1 MKGIILAGGTGKRLW
16 PITEGVSKQLL
27 HVHDKPMIYY
37 PLSTLMLAG
46 IREIAM
52 ITTEQDNLSFK
63 RLLGDG
69 STIGI
74 NIKYFVQQE
83 PNGIAEAFIL
93 CEDFIGSSP
102 VALILGDN
110 IFHGQGVGRN
120 LRNFSDPKGAH
131 IFAYQVNNPQDF
143 GVVVLNDELSPIDIV
158 EKPTNIASNL
168 AVPGLYFYNSAVTKM
183 AKLVKRS
190 MRGEL
195 EITSLNLM
203 YLENKLL
210 EVSVL
215 SRGIGEVIIA
225 KHRNGELGTV
235 KTKFIGQYAKFA
247 ELDGWNADSILQNEY
262 GKQEDQMPRNTAF
275 KTYRS
280 RMDEEIG
287 GDADPL
293 DVF

>member
-1 MKGIILAGGTGKRLW
+1 MVGIILAGGTGTRLW

-46 IREIAM
+46 IREIAI
-52 ITTEQDNLSFK
+52 ITTEQDQPSFK

-69 STIGI
+69 STLGI
-74 NIKYFVQQE
+74 NIEYFIQHA

-93 CEDFIGSSP
+93 CENFIGSSP

-120 LRNFSDPKGAH
+120 LRNFSDPRGAH

-143 GVVVLNDELSPIDIV
+143 GVVVLNDVLSPVDIV
-158 EKPTNIASNL
+158 EKPTNNPSNL
-168 AVPGLYFYNSAVTKM
+168 AVPGLYFYNSEVTKM

-190 MRGEL
+190 KRGEL

-203 YLENKLL
+203 YLENKSL

-215 SRGIGEVIIA
+215 SRGTAWFDG
-225 KHRNGELGTV
+225 GTV
-235 KTKFIGQYAKFA
+235 KALHEATSYIKSIEERQGQKVGCIEEISWRNKWITDKDLKNKAVKYQ
-247 ELDGWNADSILQNEY
+247 NNEY
-262 GKQEDQMPRNTAF
+262 GLYLNSLLND
-275 KTYRS
+275 
-280 RMDEEIG
+280 
-287 GDADPL
+287 
-293 DVF
+293 

>member
-1 MKGIILAGGTGKRLW
+1 MVGIILAGGTGTRLW

-46 IREIAM
+46 IREIAI
-52 ITTEQDNLSFK
+52 ITTEQDQPSFK

-69 STIGI
+69 STLGI
-74 NIKYFVQQE
+74 NIEYFIQHA

-93 CEDFIGSSP
+93 CENFIGSSP

-120 LRNFSDPKGAH
+120 LRNFSDPRGAH

-143 GVVVLNDELSPIDIV
+143 GVVVLNDVLSPVDIV
-158 EKPTNIASNL
+158 EKPTNNPSNL
-168 AVPGLYFYNSAVTKM
+168 AVPGLYFYNSEVNKM

-190 MRGEL
+190 KRGEL

-203 YLENKLL
+203 YLENKSL

-215 SRGIGEVIIA
+215 SRGTAWFDGGTLKDLHEATSYIKSIEERQGQKVGCIEEISW
-225 KHRNGELGTV
+225 RNKWITDKDLKNKAV
-235 KTKFIGQYAKFA
+235 KYQ
-247 ELDGWNADSILQNEY
+247 NNEY
-262 GKQEDQMPRNTAF
+262 GLYLNSLLKD
-275 KTYRS
+275 
-280 RMDEEIG
+280 
-287 GDADPL
+287 
-293 DVF
+293 

>member
-1 MKGIILAGGTGKRLW
+1 MKGIILAGGTGTRLW

-46 IREIAM
+46 IREIAI
-52 ITTEQDNLSFK
+52 ITTEQDQPSFK

-69 STIGI
+69 STLGI
-74 NIKYFVQQE
+74 NIEYFIQHA

-93 CEDFIGSSP
+93 CENFIGSSP

-120 LRNFSDPKGAH
+120 LRNYSDPRGAH

-143 GVVVLNDELSPIDIV
+143 GVVVLNEDLSPVDIV
-158 EKPTNIASNL
+158 EKPKNNPSNL
-168 AVPGLYFYNSAVTKM
+168 AVPGLYFYNSKVSKM
-183 AKLVKRS
+183 AKSVKRS
-190 MRGEL
+190 KRGEL

-203 YLENKLL
+203 YLENKSL

-215 SRGIGEVIIA
+215 SRGTAWFDG
-225 KHRNGELGTV
+225 GTV
-235 KTKFIGQYAKFA
+235 KALHEATSYIKSIEERQGQKVGCIEEISWRNKWITDKDLKNKA
-247 ELDGWNADSILQNEY
+247 EKYQSNEY
-262 GKQEDQMPRNTAF
+262 GSYLN
-275 KTYRS
+275 S
-280 RMDEEIG
+280 
-287 GDADPL
+287 L
-293 DVF
+293 LNN

>member
-1 MKGIILAGGTGKRLW
+1 MKGIILAGGTGTRLW

-46 IREIAM
+46 IREIAI
-52 ITTEQDNLSFK
+52 ITTEQDQPSFK

-69 STIGI
+69 STLGI
-74 NIKYFVQQE
+74 NIEYFIQHA

-93 CEDFIGSSP
+93 CENFIGSSP

-120 LRNFSDPKGAH
+120 LRNFSDPRGAH

-143 GVVVLNDELSPIDIV
+143 GVVVLNEDLSPMDIV
-158 EKPTNIASNL
+158 EKPNNNPSNL
-168 AVPGLYFYNSAVTKM
+168 AVPGLYFYNSKVSKM
-183 AKLVKRS
+183 AKSVKRS
-190 MRGEL
+190 KRGEL

-203 YLENKLL
+203 YLENKSL

-215 SRGIGEVIIA
+215 SRGTAWFDG
-225 KHRNGELGTV
+225 GTV
-235 KTKFIGQYAKFA
+235 KALHEATSYIKSIEERQGQKVGCIEEISWRNKWITDKDLKNKA
-247 ELDGWNADSILQNEY
+247 EKYQSNEY
-262 GKQEDQMPRNTAF
+262 GSYLN
-275 KTYRS
+275 S
-280 RMDEEIG
+280 
-287 GDADPL
+287 L
-293 DVF
+293 LNN

>member
-1 MKGIILAGGTGKRLW
+1 MKGIVLAGGTGTRLW

-46 IREIAM
+46 IREIAI
-52 ITTEQDNLSFK
+52 ITTEQDQPSFK

-69 STIGI
+69 STLGI
-74 NIKYFVQQE
+74 NIEYFIQHA

-93 CEDFIGSSP
+93 CENFIGSSP

-120 LRNFSDPKGAH
+120 LRNFSDPRGAH

-143 GVVVLNDELSPIDIV
+143 GVVVLNEDLSPVDIV
-158 EKPTNIASNL
+158 EKPNNNPSNL
-168 AVPGLYFYNSAVTKM
+168 AVPGLYFYNSEVSKM
-183 AKLVKRS
+183 AKSVKRS
-190 MRGEL
+190 KRGEL

-203 YLENKLL
+203 YLENKSL

-215 SRGIGEVIIA
+215 SRGTAWFDG
-225 KHRNGELGTV
+225 GTV
-235 KTKFIGQYAKFA
+235 KALHEATSYIKSIEERQGQKVGCIEEISWRNKWITDKDLKTKA
-247 ELDGWNADSILQNEY
+247 EKYQNNEY
-262 GKQEDQMPRNTAF
+262 GSYLNSLLNT
-275 KTYRS
+275 
-280 RMDEEIG
+280 
-287 GDADPL
+287 
-293 DVF
+293 

>member
-1 MKGIILAGGTGKRLW
+1 MKGVILAGGTGTRLW

-46 IREIAM
+46 IREIAI
-52 ITTEQDNLSFK
+52 ITTEQDQPSFK

-69 STIGI
+69 STLGI
-74 NIKYFVQQE
+74 NIEYFIQHA

-93 CEDFIGSSP
+93 CENFIGSSP

-120 LRNFSDPKGAH
+120 LRNFSDPRGAH

-143 GVVVLNDELSPIDIV
+143 GVVVLNGDLSPVDIV
-158 EKPTNIASNL
+158 EKPNNNLSNL
-168 AVPGLYFYNSAVTKM
+168 AVPGLYFYNSEVSKM
-183 AKLVKRS
+183 AKSVKRS
-190 MRGEL
+190 KRGEL

-203 YLENKLL
+203 YLENKSL

-215 SRGIGEVIIA
+215 SRGTAWFDG
-225 KHRNGELGTV
+225 GTV
-235 KTKFIGQYAKFA
+235 KALHEASSYIKSIEERQGQKVGCIEEISWRNKWITDKDLKNKA
-247 ELDGWNADSILQNEY
+247 EKYQSNEY
-262 GKQEDQMPRNTAF
+262 GSYLN
-275 KTYRS
+275 S
-280 RMDEEIG
+280 
-287 GDADPL
+287 L
-293 DVF
+293 LNN

>member
-1 MKGIILAGGTGKRLW
+1 MKGIILAGGTGTRLW

-52 ITTEQDNLSFK
+52 ITTEQDQPSFK

-69 STIGI
+69 STLGI
-74 NIKYFVQQE
+74 NIEYFIQHA

-93 CEDFIGSSP
+93 CENFIGSSP

-120 LRNFSDPKGAH
+120 LRNFSDPRGAH

-143 GVVVLNDELSPIDIV
+143 GVVVLNEDLSPVDIV
-158 EKPTNIASNL
+158 EKPNNNPSSL
-168 AVPGLYFYNSAVTKM
+168 AVPGLYFYNSEVSKM
-183 AKLVKRS
+183 AKSVKRS
-190 MRGEL
+190 KRGEL

-203 YLENKLL
+203 YLENKSL

-215 SRGIGEVIIA
+215 SRGTAWFDG
-225 KHRNGELGTV
+225 GTV
-235 KTKFIGQYAKFA
+235 KALHEATSYIKSIEERQGQKVGCIEEISWRNKWITDKDLKNKA
-247 ELDGWNADSILQNEY
+247 EKYQNNEY
-262 GKQEDQMPRNTAF
+262 GSYLN
-275 KTYRS
+275 S
-280 RMDEEIG
+280 
-287 GDADPL
+287 L
-293 DVF
+293 LNN

>member
-1 MKGIILAGGTGKRLW
+1 MKGIILAGGTGTRLW

-52 ITTEQDNLSFK
+52 ITTEQDQPSFK

-69 STIGI
+69 STLGI
-74 NIKYFVQQE
+74 NIKYFIQHE

-120 LRNFSDPKGAH
+120 LSNFSNPRGAH
-131 IFAYQVNNPQDF
+131 IFAYQVSNPQDF
-143 GVVVLNDELSPIDIV
+143 GVVVLNEGLSPVDIV
-158 EKPTNIASNL
+158 EKPTNNPSNL
-168 AVPGLYFYNSAVTKM
+168 AVPGLYFYNSEVTKM

-190 MRGEL
+190 KRGEL

-203 YLENKLL
+203 YLENKSL

-215 SRGIGEVIIA
+215 SRGTAWFDG
-225 KHRNGELGTV
+225 GTV
-235 KTKFIGQYAKFA
+235 KALHEATSYIKSIEERQGQKVGCIEEISWRNKWITDKDLKNKAVKYQ
-247 ELDGWNADSILQNEY
+247 NNEY
-262 GKQEDQMPRNTAF
+262 GLYLNSLLND
-275 KTYRS
+275 
-280 RMDEEIG
+280 
-287 GDADPL
+287 
-293 DVF
+293 

>member
-1 MKGIILAGGTGKRLW
+1 MKGIILAGGTGTRLW

-46 IREIAM
+46 IREIAI
-52 ITTEQDNLSFK
+52 ITTEQDQPPFK

-69 STIGI
+69 STLGI
-74 NIKYFVQQE
+74 NIEYFIQPA

-93 CEDFIGSSP
+93 CENFIGSSP

-120 LRNFSDPKGAH
+120 LRNYSDPRGAH

-143 GVVVLNDELSPIDIV
+143 GVVVLNEDLSPVDIV
-158 EKPTNIASNL
+158 EKPKNNPSNL
-168 AVPGLYFYNSAVTKM
+168 AVPGLYFYNSKVSKM
-183 AKLVKRS
+183 AKSVKRS
-190 MRGEL
+190 KRGEL

-203 YLENKLL
+203 YLENKSL

-215 SRGIGEVIIA
+215 SRGTAWFDG
-225 KHRNGELGTV
+225 GTV
-235 KTKFIGQYAKFA
+235 KALHEATSYIKSIEERQGQKVGCIEEISWRNKWITDKDLKNKA
-247 ELDGWNADSILQNEY
+247 EKYQSNEY
-262 GKQEDQMPRNTAF
+262 GSYLN
-275 KTYRS
+275 S
-280 RMDEEIG
+280 
-287 GDADPL
+287 L
-293 DVF
+293 LNN

>member
-1 MKGIILAGGTGKRLW
+1 MKGIILAGGTGTRLW

-46 IREIAM
+46 IREIAI
-52 ITTEQDNLSFK
+52 ITTEQDQPSFK

-69 STIGI
+69 STLGI
-74 NIKYFVQQE
+74 NIEYFIQHA

-93 CEDFIGSSP
+93 CENFIGSST

-120 LRNFSDPKGAH
+120 LRNFSDPRGAH

-143 GVVVLNDELSPIDIV
+143 GVVVLNGDLSPVDIV
-158 EKPTNIASNL
+158 EKPNNNLSNL
-168 AVPGLYFYNSAVTKM
+168 AVPGLYFYNSEVSKM
-183 AKLVKRS
+183 AKSVKRS
-190 MRGEL
+190 KRGEL

-203 YLENKLL
+203 YLENKSL

-215 SRGIGEVIIA
+215 SRGTAWFDG
-225 KHRNGELGTV
+225 GTV
-235 KTKFIGQYAKFA
+235 KALHEATSYIKSIEERQGQKVGCIEEISWRNKWITDKDLKTKA
-247 ELDGWNADSILQNEY
+247 EKYQNNEY
-262 GKQEDQMPRNTAF
+262 GSYLNSLLNT
-275 KTYRS
+275 
-280 RMDEEIG
+280 
-287 GDADPL
+287 
-293 DVF
+293 

>member
-1 MKGIILAGGTGKRLW
+1 MVGIILAGGTGTRLW

-46 IREIAM
+46 IREIAI
-52 ITTEQDNLSFK
+52 ITTEQDQPSFK

-69 STIGI
+69 STLGI
-74 NIKYFVQQE
+74 NIEYFIQHA

-93 CEDFIGSSP
+93 CENFIGSSP

-120 LRNFSDPKGAH
+120 LRNFSDPRGAH

-143 GVVVLNDELSPIDIV
+143 GVVVLNDVLSPVDIV
-158 EKPTNIASNL
+158 EKPTNNPSNL
-168 AVPGLYFYNSAVTKM
+168 AVPGLYFYNSEVTKM

-190 MRGEL
+190 KRGEL

-203 YLENKLL
+203 YLENKSL

-215 SRGIGEVIIA
+215 SRGTAWFDG
-225 KHRNGELGTV
+225 GTV
-235 KTKFIGQYAKFA
+235 KALHEATSYIKSIEERQGQKVGCIEEISWRNKWITDKDLKNKAVKYQ
-247 ELDGWNADSILQNEY
+247 NNEY
-262 GKQEDQMPRNTAF
+262 GLYLNSLLKD
-275 KTYRS
+275 
-280 RMDEEIG
+280 
-287 GDADPL
+287 
-293 DVF
+293 

>member
-1 MKGIILAGGTGKRLW
+1 MKGIILAGGTGTRLW
-16 PITEGVSKQLL
+16 PITLGVSKQLL
-27 HVHDKPMIYY
+27 HVFDKPMIYY

-52 ITTEQDNLSFK
+52 ITTKQDQPSFK

-69 STIGI
+69 STLGI
-74 NIKYFVQQE
+74 NIKYFIQHE

-120 LRNFSDPKGAH
+120 LRNFSDPRGAH

-143 GVVVLNDELSPIDIV
+143 GVVVLNEGLSPIDIV
-158 EKPTNIASNL
+158 EKPTNNPSNL
-168 AVPGLYFYNSAVTKM
+168 AVPGLYFYNSEVTKM

-190 MRGEL
+190 KRGEL

-203 YLENKLL
+203 YLENKSL

-215 SRGIGEVIIA
+215 SRGTAWFDG
-225 KHRNGELGTV
+225 GTV
-235 KTKFIGQYAKFA
+235 KALHEATSYIKSIEERQGQKVGCIEEISWRNKWITDKDLKNKAVKYQ
-247 ELDGWNADSILQNEY
+247 NNEY
-262 GKQEDQMPRNTAF
+262 GLYLNSLLND
-275 KTYRS
+275 
-280 RMDEEIG
+280 
-287 GDADPL
+287 
-293 DVF
+293 

>member
-1 MKGIILAGGTGKRLW
+1 MGMKGIILAGGTGTRLW

-46 IREIAM
+46 IREIAI
-52 ITTEQDNLSFK
+52 ITTEQDQPSFK

-69 STIGI
+69 STLGI
-74 NIKYFVQQE
+74 NIEYFIQHA

-93 CEDFIGSSP
+93 CENFIGSSP

-120 LRNFSDPKGAH
+120 LRNFSDPRGAH

-143 GVVVLNDELSPIDIV
+143 GVVVLNEDLSPVDIV
-158 EKPTNIASNL
+158 EKPNNNPSNL
-168 AVPGLYFYNSAVTKM
+168 AVPGLYFYNSEVSKM
-183 AKLVKRS
+183 AKSVKRS
-190 MRGEL
+190 KRGEL

-203 YLENKLL
+203 YLDNKSL

-215 SRGIGEVIIA
+215 SRGTAWFDG
-225 KHRNGELGTV
+225 GTV
-235 KTKFIGQYAKFA
+235 KALHEATSYIKSIEERQGQKVGCIEEISWRNKWITDKDLKNKA
-247 ELDGWNADSILQNEY
+247 EKYQNNEY
-262 GKQEDQMPRNTAF
+262 GSYLN
-275 KTYRS
+275 S
-280 RMDEEIG
+280 
-287 GDADPL
+287 L
-293 DVF
+293 LNN

>member
-1 MKGIILAGGTGKRLW
+1 MGMKGIILAGGTGTRLW

-46 IREIAM
+46 IREIAI
-52 ITTEQDNLSFK
+52 ITTEQDQPSFK

-69 STIGI
+69 STLGI
-74 NIKYFVQQE
+74 NIEYFIQHA

-93 CEDFIGSSP
+93 CENFIGSSP

-120 LRNFSDPKGAH
+120 LRNFSDPRGAH

-143 GVVVLNDELSPIDIV
+143 GVVVLNDDLSPVDIV
-158 EKPTNIASNL
+158 EKPTNNPSNL
-168 AVPGLYFYNSAVTKM
+168 AVPGLYFYNSEVSKM
-183 AKLVKRS
+183 AKSVKRS
-190 MRGEL
+190 KRGEL

-203 YLENKLL
+203 YLENKSL

-215 SRGIGEVIIA
+215 SRGTAWFDG
-225 KHRNGELGTV
+225 GTV
-235 KTKFIGQYAKFA
+235 KALHEATSYIKSIEERQGQKVGCIEEISWRNKWITDKDLKNKA
-247 ELDGWNADSILQNEY
+247 EKYQNNEY
-262 GKQEDQMPRNTAF
+262 GSYLN
-275 KTYRS
+275 S
-280 RMDEEIG
+280 
-287 GDADPL
+287 L
-293 DVF
+293 LNN

>member
-1 MKGIILAGGTGKRLW
+1 MKGIILAGGTGTRLW

-46 IREIAM
+46 IKEIAI
-52 ITTEQDNLSFK
+52 ITTEQDQPSFK

-69 STIGI
+69 STLGI
-74 NIKYFVQQE
+74 NIEYFIQHA

-93 CEDFIGSSP
+93 CENFIGSSP

-120 LRNFSDPKGAH
+120 LRNFSDPRGAH

-143 GVVVLNDELSPIDIV
+143 GVVVLNDVLSPVDIV
-158 EKPTNIASNL
+158 EKPTNNPSNL
-168 AVPGLYFYNSAVTKM
+168 AVPGLYFYNSEVTKM

-190 MRGEL
+190 KRGEL

-203 YLENKLL
+203 YLENKSL

-215 SRGIGEVIIA
+215 SRGTAWFDG
-225 KHRNGELGTV
+225 GTV
-235 KTKFIGQYAKFA
+235 KALHEATSYIKSIEERQGQKVGCIEEISWRNKWITDKDLKNKAVKYQ
-247 ELDGWNADSILQNEY
+247 NNEY
-262 GKQEDQMPRNTAF
+262 GLYLNSLLKD
-275 KTYRS
+275 
-280 RMDEEIG
+280 
-287 GDADPL
+287 
-293 DVF
+293 

>member
-1 MKGIILAGGTGKRLW
+1 MKGIILAGGTGTRLW

-46 IREIAM
+46 IREIAI
-52 ITTEQDNLSFK
+52 ITTEQDQPSFK

-69 STIGI
+69 STLGI
-74 NIKYFVQQE
+74 NIEYFIQHA

-93 CEDFIGSSP
+93 CENFIRSSP

-120 LRNFSDPKGAH
+120 LRNFSDPRGAH

-143 GVVVLNDELSPIDIV
+143 GVVVLNEDLSPVDIV
-158 EKPTNIASNL
+158 EKPNNNPSNL
-168 AVPGLYFYNSAVTKM
+168 AVPGLYFYNSEVSKM
-183 AKLVKRS
+183 AKSVKRS
-190 MRGEL
+190 KRGEL

-203 YLENKLL
+203 YLDNKSL

-215 SRGIGEVIIA
+215 SRGTAWFDG
-225 KHRNGELGTV
+225 GTV
-235 KTKFIGQYAKFA
+235 KALHEATSYIKSIEERQGQKVGCIEEISWRNKWITDKDLKNKA
-247 ELDGWNADSILQNEY
+247 EKYQNNEY
-262 GKQEDQMPRNTAF
+262 GSYLN
-275 KTYRS
+275 S
-280 RMDEEIG
+280 
-287 GDADPL
+287 L
-293 DVF
+293 LNN

>member
-1 MKGIILAGGTGKRLW
+1 MKGIILAGGTGTRLW

-46 IREIAM
+46 IREIAI
-52 ITTEQDNLSFK
+52 ITTEQDQPSFK

-69 STIGI
+69 STLGI
-74 NIKYFVQQE
+74 NIEYFIQHA

-93 CEDFIGSSP
+93 CENFIGRSP

-120 LRNFSDPKGAH
+120 LRNFSDPRGAH

-143 GVVVLNDELSPIDIV
+143 GVVVLNEDLSPVDIV
-158 EKPTNIASNL
+158 EKPNSNPSNL
-168 AVPGLYFYNSAVTKM
+168 AVPGLYFYNSEVSKM
-183 AKLVKRS
+183 AKSVKRS
-190 MRGEL
+190 KRGEL

-203 YLENKLL
+203 YLENKSL

-215 SRGIGEVIIA
+215 SRGTAWFDG
-225 KHRNGELGTV
+225 GTV
-235 KTKFIGQYAKFA
+235 KALHEATSYIKSIEERQGQKVGCIEEISWRNKWITDKDLKTKA
-247 ELDGWNADSILQNEY
+247 EKYQNNEY
-262 GKQEDQMPRNTAF
+262 GSYLNSLLNT
-275 KTYRS
+275 
-280 RMDEEIG
+280 
-287 GDADPL
+287 
-293 DVF
+293 

>member
-1 MKGIILAGGTGKRLW
+1 MKGIILAGGTGTRLW

-46 IREIAM
+46 IREIAI
-52 ITTEQDNLSFK
+52 ITTEQDQPSFK

-69 STIGI
+69 STLGI
-74 NIKYFVQQE
+74 NIEYFIQHE

-93 CEDFIGSSP
+93 CENFIGSSS

-120 LRNFSDPKGAH
+120 LRNFSNPRGAH

-143 GVVVLNDELSPIDIV
+143 GVVVLSDDLSPVDIV
-158 EKPTNIASNL
+158 EKPTNNPSNL
-168 AVPGLYFYNSAVTKM
+168 AVPGLYFYNSEVSKM

-190 MRGEL
+190 KRGEL

-203 YLENKLL
+203 YLENKSL

-215 SRGIGEVIIA
+215 SRGTAWFDG
-225 KHRNGELGTV
+225 GTV
-235 KTKFIGQYAKFA
+235 KALHEATSYIKSIEERQGQKVGCIEEISWRNKWITDKDLKTKA
-247 ELDGWNADSILQNEY
+247 EKYQNNEY
-262 GKQEDQMPRNTAF
+262 GSYLN
-275 KTYRS
+275 S
-280 RMDEEIG
+280 
-287 GDADPL
+287 L
-293 DVF
+293 LNN

>member
-1 MKGIILAGGTGKRLW
+1 MKGIILAGGTGTRLW

-46 IREIAM
+46 IREIAI
-52 ITTEQDNLSFK
+52 ITTEQDQSSFK

-69 STIGI
+69 STLGI
-74 NIKYFVQQE
+74 NIEYFIQHE

-93 CEDFIGSSP
+93 CENFIGSSS

-120 LRNFSDPKGAH
+120 LRNYSNPRGAH

-143 GVVVLNDELSPIDIV
+143 GVVVLSKDLTPLDIV
-158 EKPTNIASNL
+158 EKPTNNPSNL
-168 AVPGLYFYNSAVTKM
+168 AVPGLYFYNSKVSKM

-190 MRGEL
+190 KRGEL

-203 YLENKLL
+203 YLENKSL

-215 SRGIGEVIIA
+215 SRGTAWFDG
-225 KHRNGELGTV
+225 GTV
-235 KTKFIGQYAKFA
+235 KALHEATSYIKSIEERQGQKVGCIEEISWRNKWITDKDLKTKA
-247 ELDGWNADSILQNEY
+247 EKYRNNEY
-262 GKQEDQMPRNTAF
+262 GSYLN
-275 KTYRS
+275 S
-280 RMDEEIG
+280 
-287 GDADPL
+287 L
-293 DVF
+293 LNN

>member
-1 MKGIILAGGTGKRLW
+1 MGMKGIILAGGTGTRLW

-46 IREIAM
+46 IREIAI
-52 ITTEQDNLSFK
+52 ITTEQDQPSFK

-69 STIGI
+69 STLGI
-74 NIKYFVQQE
+74 NIEYFIQHA

-93 CEDFIGSSP
+93 CENFIGSSP

-120 LRNFSDPKGAH
+120 LRNFSNPRGAH

-143 GVVVLNDELSPIDIV
+143 GVVVLSDDLSPVDIV
-158 EKPTNIASNL
+158 EKPTNNPSNL
-168 AVPGLYFYNSAVTKM
+168 AVPGLYFYNSEVSKM
-183 AKLVKRS
+183 AKSVKRS
-190 MRGEL
+190 KRGEL

-203 YLENKLL
+203 YLENKSL

-215 SRGIGEVIIA
+215 SRGTAWFDG
-225 KHRNGELGTV
+225 GTV
-235 KTKFIGQYAKFA
+235 KALHEATSYIKSIEERQGQKVGCIEEISWRNKWITDKDLKNKA
-247 ELDGWNADSILQNEY
+247 EKYQNNEY
-262 GKQEDQMPRNTAF
+262 GSYLN
-275 KTYRS
+275 S
-280 RMDEEIG
+280 
-287 GDADPL
+287 L
-293 DVF
+293 LNN